1 MSIGGAQVPIL
12 ILFETVKIKYEK
24 VKQENKY
31 QINTFTKFSFEK
43 TCKCTHIVAFI
54 FSIDLCLTSQ
64 FYIWELF
71 KDIKIICDFFNG
83 MLLLK
88 NTFHHN
94 NSSWN
99 LFEYIDMSKIVD
111 DLLMQVSHVTNLYIQ
126 RKVPTLFQ
134 QHPSKKIRSKYSRSK
149 LF

>member
-1 MSIGGAQVPIL
+1 MA
-12 ILFETVKIKYEK
+12 TKYKIK
-24 VKQENKY
+24 
-31 QINTFTKFSFEK
+31 TFKKFSFET
-43 TCKCTHIVAFI
+43 TCKCTHILAFI

-64 FYIWELF
+64 VYIWELY

-88 NTFHHN
+88 NAFHRN

-99 LFEYIDMSKIVD
+99 LFEYIDMSKICRWFANVG
-111 DLLMQVSHVTNLYIQ
+111 LTLMNLYIQ
-126 RKVPTLFQ
+126 RNVPTPFQ

-149 LF
+149 LYKNHHQKKNVKPCKLIRTTNEQ